1 MTETPQ
7 APIESTAGKP
17 SPQRSSRLGQAAAVV
32 GITAGVVLIVGA
44 VFFFGLFPWLPL
56 GASQRTADDAL

>member
-7 APIESTAGKP
+7 APSESTAGKP
-17 SPQRSSRLGQAAAVV
+17 SPRSSRLGQVAAVV
-32 GITAGVVLIVGA
+32 GITAGVVFVVGA
-44 VFFFGLFPWLPL
+44 VFFGLVPWLPL

>member
-7 APIESTAGKP
+7 APSESTAGKP
-17 SPQRSSRLGQAAAVV
+17 SPRSSRLGQVAAVV
-32 GITAGVVLIVGA
+32 GITAGVVFVVGA
-44 VFFFGLFPWLPL
+44 VFFFGLVPWLPL